1 MDLMMMH
8 RPSLGTPVLLSV
20 LLLGGCGTL
29 LQSAQGPAPVER
41 RQEQPSV
48 RPPQPASPPEAA
60 SSPVSQPGVSQQPL
74 PELPPPVLPP
84 PAPLLIPPPVPLP
97 QALHG
102 RALAEALLPPAVRD
116 RAGWATDIAAA
127 VEALGLP
134 GNGENYCAAMA
145 VTEQVSSFQA
155 DPVVPG
161 LAAIAWKEIETR
173 RQRYHIPKLALD
185 AALARTS
192 PNGRSYRQRID
203 SLRTEK
209 QMSLLYSDI
218 IEGLPFGR
226 QLLSG
231 YNPVRTGGPMQVSV
245 AFAREHA
252 RDNAYA
258 AALVREAGGD
268 VRSAV
273 FSRKGGLYF
282 GIAHL
287 LDYPASYREA
297 RYRFADFNA
306 GRYSSRNAAFQ
317 QALVQLT
324 RVEMDLDGDLLDYGG
339 KASATWQAARKLAR
353 RLGLSDGEILASLK
367 LEKSEAFG
375 RTQLYQK
382 VMSMADGAAGRH
394 LPREILPRIRLQSPK
409 IHSKLTTAWFAEKVD
424 GRYRQCLQRA
434 ANLAEA
440 ARER

>member
-1 MDLMMMH
+1 MADRGL
-8 RPSLGTPVLLSV
+8 LGLGVFLACI
-20 LLLGGCGTL
+20 LLGGCGTL
-29 LQSAQGPAPVER
+29 LESAQGPAPVAR
-41 RQEQPSV
+41 RQEQPSA
-48 RPPQPASPPEAA
+48 RPPLPASPPEAA
-60 SSPVSQPGVSQQPL
+60 SSPVSQPGVALQPL
-74 PELPPPVLPP
+74 PELPPPLLPP
-84 PAPLLIPPPVPLP
+84 PAPPLILPPVPLP

-245 AFAREHA
+245 AFAREHV